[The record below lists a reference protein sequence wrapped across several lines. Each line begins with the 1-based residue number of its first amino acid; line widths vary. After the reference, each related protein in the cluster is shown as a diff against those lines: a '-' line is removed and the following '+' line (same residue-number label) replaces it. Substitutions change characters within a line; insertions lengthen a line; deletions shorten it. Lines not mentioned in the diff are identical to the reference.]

1 MIIYEVDICIQ
12 KSIYKE
18 YIIWLNNHIEK
29 MLKID
34 GFSHFEKYK
43 TINEE
48 SVQHV
53 IIHYYVENMKKLEN
67 YFSNFAKF
75 MRNDGTELFKENI
88 TIKRR
93 ILKQCD

>member
-1 MIIYEVDICIQ
+1 
-12 KSIYKE
+12 
-18 YIIWLNNHIEK
+18 
-29 MLKID
+29 MLKIE
-34 GFSHFEKYK
+34 GFSHFKKFE

-48 SVQHV
+48 PVQHV
-53 IIHYYVENMKKLEN
+53 IIHYYVENMEQLEN

-75 MRNDGTELFKENI
+75 MRNDGTESFKENI